1 MYREPRGSIYH
12 PHRDE
17 DIALG
22 TLTVEDYERPTWTF
36 NKLVY
41 VEKEGFSEALKA
53 DGWPE
58 RHDCALM
65 SSKGFTTR
73 AARDLVD
80 KLAEHNEPVTI
91 FCVHDADAYG
101 TMIYQTFQEE
111 TKARGARLVQI
122 VNIGLEPWEAGDLRL
137 EVETVPEGEKRKA
150 VADYVLRRADGDQW
164 AEWLQTHRVELNAMT
179 TPQFIVWLDN
189 KMEAHVGKLIPPPD
203 VLTAELDKRL
213 ATKVRAAVTA
223 RVLRNAHAEG
233 QITEALAAIA
243 RPNAAALQAGIR
255 QLFED
260 EPEAEWRD
268 HVETR
273 ANELSGPEPE
283 EDAEAE

>member
-1 MYREPRGSIYH
+1 EPRGTIFH

-22 TLTVEDYERPTWTF
+22 TLAVEEYARPSWTF

-80 KLAEHNEPVTI
+80 KLAAHNEPVTI

-111 TKARGARLVQI
+111 TKARGARKVQI
-122 VNIGLEPWEAGDLRL
+122 ANIGLAGCGKTEQGSRSDSDPFTWGFGYVHGQNEFFRSLLEPWE
-137 EVETVPEGEKRKA
+137 
-150 VADYVLRRADGDQW
+150 
-164 AEWLQTHRVELNAMT
+164 
-179 TPQFIVWLDN
+179 
-189 KMEAHVGKLIPPPD
+189 
-203 VLTAELDKRL
+203 
-213 ATKVRAAVTA
+213 
-223 RVLRNAHAEG
+223 
-233 QITEALAAIA
+233 
-243 RPNAAALQAGIR
+243 
-255 QLFED
+255 
-260 EPEAEWRD
+260 
-268 HVETR
+268 
-273 ANELSGPEPE
+273 
-283 EDAEAE
+283 